1 MECEGAH
8 RAEATLPLDEMLG
21 GDHEA
26 QVTVGTRGRS
36 KGALRHVQ
44 DLLHVLSGGIPA
56 SHTVAAARRTKVR
69 GGEDLDVRA
78 GGDERCIEVW
88 RQWPP
93 VALCK

>member
-21 GDHEA
+21 GDHGT

-44 DLLHVLSGGIPA
+44 DLLHVLLGGMPA
-56 SHTVAAARRTKVR
+56 SDTVAAARRTEVR
-69 GGEDLDVRA
+69 GGEDVGLRA

-88 RQWPP
+88 R
-93 VALCK
+93 